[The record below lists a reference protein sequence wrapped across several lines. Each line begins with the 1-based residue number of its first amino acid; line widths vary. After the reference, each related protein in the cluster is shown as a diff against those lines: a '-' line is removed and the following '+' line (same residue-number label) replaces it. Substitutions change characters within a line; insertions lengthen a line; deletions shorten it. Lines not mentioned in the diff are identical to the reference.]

1 VKYLEKFADAF
12 AAGMG
17 IAAGLG
23 TAVLILALVAKSFH

>member
-1 VKYLEKFADAF
+1 MKYLDKFADAF

-23 TAVLILALVAKSFH
+23 MALLILAMVAKSFH